1 MSDLRGASVKSSRA
15 STACPR
21 VGAGRLNETGSRF
34 VMRPRRPRGSGSARR
49 DAACRSRLRERR
61 GEAGRNGRNQDGGR
75 PARREAARVRA
86 MCGAP
91 ARGGSHGEPMAEQI
105 TFDATGLAIM
115 AILRI
120 GVTGSSR
127 HWNRCDTDFVWAD
140 SHRPAQVDRLERAGN
155 IGIDWFADYFD
166 VEGSVQ
172 LGKLTTGKN
181 IIIIFNSD
189 GFCVFYLAT

>member
-86 MCGAP
+86 TCGAP

-127 HWNRCDTDFVWAD
+127 HGNRCDTDFVW
-140 SHRPAQVDRLERAGN
+140 AGN

-172 LGKLTTGKN
+172 LGKLTTDKN